1 MFSLN
6 CNFKVMNL
14 DLKSHWENIYSSK
27 NEDGVSWFQEYPK
40 TSIDLIKKYSKSN
53 STSIIDI
60 GSGRSRILKKLIENE
75 YDDLTYLDIS
85 KEACSKSKIS
95 LGNKQDLVQWHVAN
109 VLDFNTEKNFSIWH
123 DRAVFH
129 FLTSKEDKEKYKQ
142 VALQNILK
150 GGFLI
155 LGTFSENGPEKCSG
169 LNISRYSTESL
180 KEIFSPEFKMIESFT
195 IDHKTPFN
203 TTQNFLFSIFKK

>member
-1 MFSLN
+1 
-6 CNFKVMNL
+6 MNS

-40 TSIDLIKKYSKSN
+40 TSIDLIEKYSINKSIP
-53 STSIIDI
+53 IIDI
-60 GSGRSRILKKLIENE
+60 GSGRSRILKNLIENE

-85 KEACSKSKIS
+85 QEACSKSKIS
-95 LGNKQDLVQWHVAN
+95 LGNKQDLVRWHVEN

-129 FLTSKEDKEKYKQ
+129 FLISKEDVEKYKK
-142 VALQNILK
+142 VALKNIVQ
-150 GGFLI
+150 GGYLI

-169 LNISRYSTESL
+169 LNVSRCSSESL
-180 KEIFSPEFKMIESFT
+180 KKIFNPEFKMIECFT
-195 IDHKTPFN
+195 IDHKTPFDTN
-203 TTQNFLFSIFKK
+203 QNFLFSIFKK

>member
-1 MFSLN
+1 
-6 CNFKVMNL
+6 MNS

-27 NEDGVSWFQEYPK
+27 KEDGVSWFQEHPK
-40 TSIDLIKKYSKSN
+40 TSIDLIEKYSTDKSI
-53 STSIIDI
+53 SIIDI
-60 GSGRSRILKKLIENE
+60 GSGRSKILKNLIENE

-85 KEACSKSKIS
+85 QEACSKSKIS
-95 LGNKQDLVQWHVAN
+95 LGVKQDLVQWYVEN

-129 FLTSKEDKEKYKQ
+129 FLISKDDVEKYKQ
-142 VALQNILK
+142 VALKNIVQ
-150 GGFLI
+150 GGYLI

-169 LNISRYSTESL
+169 LNVSRYSTESL
-180 KEIFSPEFKMIESFT
+180 KEIFNPEFKMIESFT

>member
-6 CNFKVMNL
+6 CNCKIMNS

-40 TSIDLIKKYSKSN
+40 TSIDLIKKYSKNN
-53 STSIIDI
+53 SVSIIDI
-60 GSGRSRILKKLIENE
+60 GSGRSRILKNLIENE
-75 YDDLTYLDIS
+75 YEDLTYLDIS
-85 KEACSKSKIS
+85 QEACSKSKIS
-95 LGNKQDLVQWHVAN
+95 LGNKQDLVQWYVAN
-109 VLDFNTEKNFSIWH
+109 ILDFNTDNNFSIWH

-129 FLTSKEDKEKYKQ
+129 FLTSKEDIEKYKQ
-142 VALQNILK
+142 VALKNIQK
-150 GGFLI
+150 GGYLI
-155 LGTFSENGPEKCSG
+155 LGTFSQNGPEKCSG

-195 IDHKTPFN
+195 IDHKTPFK

>member
-6 CNFKVMNL
+6 CNFKIMNL

-155 LGTFSENGPEKCSG
+155 LGTFSQNGPEKCSG

>member
-6 CNFKVMNL
+6 CNFKIMNL

-40 TSIDLIKKYSKSN
+40 TSIDLIKKYSKNN
-53 STSIIDI
+53 SVSIIDI
-60 GSGRSRILKKLIENE
+60 GSGRSRILKNLIENE
-75 YDDLTYLDIS
+75 YEDLTYLDIS
-85 KEACSKSKIS
+85 QEACSKSKIS
-95 LGNKQDLVQWHVAN
+95 LGNKQDLVQWYVAN
-109 VLDFNTEKNFSIWH
+109 ILDFNTDNNFSIWH

-129 FLTSKEDKEKYKQ
+129 FLTSKEDIEKYKQ
-142 VALQNILK
+142 VALKNIQK
-150 GGFLI
+150 GGYLI
-155 LGTFSENGPEKCSG
+155 LGTFSQNGPEKCSG
-169 LNISRYSTESL
+169 LNVSRYSTESL
-180 KEIFSPEFKMIESFT
+180 KEIFNPELDMIESFT

>member
-1 MFSLN
+1 
-6 CNFKVMNL
+6 MNS

-27 NEDGVSWFQEYPK
+27 KEDGVSWFQEHPK
-40 TSIDLIKKYSKSN
+40 TSIDLIEKYSTDKSI
-53 STSIIDI
+53 SIIDI
-60 GSGRSRILKKLIENE
+60 GSGRSRILKNLIENE
-75 YDDLTYLDIS
+75 YDNLTYLDIS
-85 KEACSKSKIS
+85 QEACSKSKIS
-95 LGNKQDLVQWHVAN
+95 LGNKQDLVEWHVVN

-129 FLTSKEDKEKYKQ
+129 FLISKDDVEKYKQ
-142 VALQNILK
+142 VALKNIVQ
-150 GGFLI
+150 GGYLI

-169 LNISRYSTESL
+169 LNVSRYSTESL
-180 KEIFSPEFKMIESFT
+180 KEIFNPEFKMIESFT

>member
-6 CNFKVMNL
+6 CNCKIMNS

-40 TSIDLIKKYSKSN
+40 TSIDLIKKYSKNN
-53 STSIIDI
+53 SVSIIDI
-60 GSGRSRILKKLIENE
+60 GSGRSRILKNLIENE
-75 YDDLTYLDIS
+75 YEDLTYLDIS
-85 KEACSKSKIS
+85 QEACSKSKIS
-95 LGNKQDLVQWHVAN
+95 LGNKQDLVQWYVAN
-109 VLDFNTEKNFSIWH
+109 ILDFNTDNNFSIWH

-129 FLTSKEDKEKYKQ
+129 FLTSKEDIEKYKQ
-142 VALQNILK
+142 VALKNIQK
-150 GGFLI
+150 GGYLI
-155 LGTFSENGPEKCSG
+155 LGTFSQNGPEKCSG
-169 LNISRYSTESL
+169 LNVSRYSTESL
-180 KEIFSPEFKMIESFT
+180 KEIFNPEFKMIESFK

>member
-1 MFSLN
+1 
-6 CNFKVMNL
+6 MNS

-27 NEDGVSWFQEYPK
+27 KEDGVSWFQEHPK
-40 TSIDLIKKYSKSN
+40 TSIDLIEKYSTDKSI
-53 STSIIDI
+53 SIIDI
-60 GSGRSRILKKLIENE
+60 GSGRSKILKNLIENE

-85 KEACSKSKIS
+85 REACSKSKIS
-95 LGNKQDLVQWHVAN
+95 LGNKQDLVEWNVVN

-129 FLTSKEDKEKYKQ
+129 FLISKEDLEKYKE
-142 VALQNILK
+142 VALKNIVD
-150 GGFLI
+150 GGYLI

-169 LNISRYSTESL
+169 LNVSRYSPESL
-180 KEIFSPEFKMIESFT
+180 KKIFNPEFKMIESFT

>member
-1 MFSLN
+1 
-6 CNFKVMNL
+6 MNS

-27 NEDGVSWFQEYPK
+27 KEDGVSWFQEHPK
-40 TSIDLIKKYSKSN
+40 TSIDLIEKYSTDKSI
-53 STSIIDI
+53 SIIDI
-60 GSGRSRILKKLIENE
+60 GSGRSKILKNLIENE

-85 KEACSKSKIS
+85 REACSKSKIS
-95 LGNKQDLVQWHVAN
+95 LGNKQDLVEWHVVN

-129 FLTSKEDKEKYKQ
+129 FLISKDDVEKYKQ
-142 VALQNILK
+142 VALKNIVQ
-150 GGFLI
+150 GGYLI

-169 LNISRYSTESL
+169 LNVSRYSTESL
-180 KEIFSPEFKMIESFT
+180 KEIFNPEFKMIESFT

-203 TTQNFLFSIFKK
+203 STQNFLFSIFKK